1 MKKCWCIPPD
11 QSAAFVAAMED
22 VLSVYARP
30 YDEDFPVICMDE
42 KPVQLFANA
51 RKSLRSA
58 DGRIEYE
65 DNEYIRNGTASI
77 FMFTEPLCGWRI
89 ADAQEH
95 RTREDWARQI
105 KWLLDEQYPDATKVV
120 LVMDNLNTHS
130 IASLY
135 QTFPPE
141 EAFHLANR
149 LEVHY
154 TPKHGSWLNI
164 AEIELSA
171 LARQCI
177 GKNRIPDLATL
188 RNMLQPWY
196 NDRNK
201 KQRGVIWHFT
211 AEDARIKLKRLYP
224 TINI

>member
-1 MKKCWCIPPD
+1 
-11 QSAAFVAAMED
+11 
-22 VLSVYARP
+22 
-30 YDEDFPVICMDE
+30 MDE